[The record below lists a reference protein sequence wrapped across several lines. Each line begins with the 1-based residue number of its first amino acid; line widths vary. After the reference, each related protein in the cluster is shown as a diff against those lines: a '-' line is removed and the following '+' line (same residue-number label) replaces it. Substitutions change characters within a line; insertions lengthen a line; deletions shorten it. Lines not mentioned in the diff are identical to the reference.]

1 MRNIRPAQ
9 VAGYFYPADPAKLS
23 KEINLMLDISE
34 KQEKVENIFGIISP
48 HAGYT

>member
-34 KQEKVENIFGIISP
+34 KQDKAENTKNRRWRPPRF
-48 HAGYT
+48 